1 MMACIFGYLCMI
13 GIVFLVAGMLLKGHA
28 ETDENLLEY
37 SVGFWFFTSGCLLVL
52 PDVIMTSHMAEL
64 LVLTVVLGVGFV
76 SSLYSYL
83 WVRKNNFEEKR
94 RQSP

>member
-1 MMACIFGYLCMI
+1 MMACIFGYLCMV

-28 ETDENLLEY
+28 ETDGNLLEY
-37 SVGFWFFTSGCLLVL
+37 GVGFWFFTSGCLLVL
-52 PDVIMTSHMAEL
+52 PDIIMKSRLTEL

-83 WVRKNNFEEKR
+83 EVRKHRFKDT
-94 RQSP
+94 

>member
-1 MMACIFGYLCMI
+1 MMACIFGYLCMV

-28 ETDENLLEY
+28 ETDSNPIEY
-37 SVGFWFFTSGCLLVL
+37 YVGFWFFTSGCILVL
-52 PDVIMTSHMAEL
+52 PDVIMKSHMAEL

-83 WVRKNNFEEKR
+83 KVRKHRFEDT
-94 RQSP
+94 